1 MIAADS
7 SSLIALLQG
16 DTGSDVQLLD
26 RALDAGIV
34 VLPPVVLAEVLS
46 YPALDRGVADLV
58 RTLSVLDIHPGFWER
73 TAAIR
78 GRLLAL
84 GLRARLA
91 DSLIARSCLDH
102 RVPLVTRDGDFH
114 HFADHAGLILL

>member
-7 SSLIALLQG
+7 SSLVALLRG

-26 RALDAGIV
+26 RALGEGIV
-34 VLPPVVLAEVLS
+34 VLPPVVLVEVLS
-46 YPALDRGVADLV
+46 YPALDEGVADLV
-58 RTLSVLDIHPGFWER
+58 RALPVLDIHRGFWER
-73 TAAIR
+73 AAVIR

-91 DSLIARSCLDH
+91 NSLIAQSCLDH
-102 RVPLVTRDGDFH
+102 RVPLVTRDRDFQ
-114 HFADHAGLILL
+114 HFADHAGLTLL